1 MKDITY
7 YQENWD
13 YRHFLAYMYIAVAN
27 SDYEISEADLD
38 ELHQK
43 LAPNLFNEK
52 AYQEM
57 YHEVLKVY
65 QKQNDNEVFQM
76 IENLSVKYID
86 TVDKKQQVLKDIED
100 IINDDDY
107 ESGSEHIMLMS
118 IKKILNKII

>member
-86 TVDKKQQVLKDIED
+86 TDDKKQQVLKDIED